1 MSALQWSDDLALD
14 LPAMDQTHIEFVEL
28 LSAVEQAGD
37 AQLLAAWDALVAHTE
52 QHFGQEDDWMQA
64 TRFAAGNCHSTQH
77 RVVLQVMQ
85 EGARLGRG
93 GRLDIVRQMAAELVI
108 WFPQH
113 AQSMDASL
121 AHHLRHVAFDPAT
134 GQVHRPEHLPERA
147 LHGCGSQAC

>member
-1 MSALQWSDDLALD
+1 MSALQWSEALALD

-37 AQLLAAWDALVAHTE
+37 AQLLPAWDALVAHTE

-93 GRLDIVRQMAAELVI
+93 GRLDVVRQMAAELVI

-134 GQVHRPEHLPERA
+134 GQVHRPEHLPEQA